1 MNVWELLYLPGLDE
15 GLARVE
21 EELRRAVTS
30 PEPLLT
36 EVASHL
42 VEAGGK
48 RLRPALVLAAAA
60 ATGSSAVQ
68 GVVRG
73 AVSVELVHM
82 GSLYHDDVIDE
93 ASSRRGVE
101 SVNTRWGNLV
111 AILAGDF
118 LLAKASEIAASLGTE
133 VVSVLANAIG
143 RLCQGEITQLH
154 YSFSTGRPESAYL
167 DAIECKTASLL
178 SASTR
183 IGAIVA
189 GASRDEVES
198 LTTFGNAFGMAFQI
212 WDDVRDLVC
221 TEAELGK
228 PAGHD
233 MLEGTYTLPVI
244 RALADPVAGP
254 ELSPLLGRPLD
265 GPELDKARSIILST
279 DAIKESL
286 AEGRRW
292 ADVAAQALDAMSFPS
307 GPLPS
312 GPLPSGPLPSG
323 PLPSGPV
330 PVGSSPSGPVHP
342 GPASESSN
350 NGAGVAVGPAREAL
364 GGLAH
369 RLLDDLVV
377 RAG

>member
-36 EVASHL
+36 EVSAHL
-42 VEAGGK
+42 VDAGGK

-60 ATGSSAVQ
+60 ATGATADAD
-68 GVVRG
+68 VVLG
-73 AVSVELVHM
+73 DISVELVHM

-101 SVNTRWGNLV
+101 SVNARWGNLV

-118 LLAKASEIAASLGTE
+118 LLAKASEIAAGLGTE
-133 VVSVLANAIG
+133 VVRVLANAIG
-143 RLCQGEITQLH
+143 RLCQGEMTQLH
-154 YSFSTGRPESAYL
+154 YSFSTSRPESAYL
-167 DAIECKTASLL
+167 DAIACKTASLL

-183 IGAIVA
+183 IGSIVA
-189 GASRDEVES
+189 GASREEVEA
-198 LTTFGNAFGMAFQI
+198 LTSVGHAFGMAFQI

-254 ELSPLLGRPLD
+254 ELSALLGGPLE
-265 GPELDKARSIILST
+265 GPELDKARSVILAT
-279 DAIKESL
+279 DAIRESI

-292 ADVAAQALDAMSFPS
+292 ADIATQALQAMP
-307 GPLPS
+307 
-312 GPLPSGPLPSG
+312 
-323 PLPSGPV
+323 
-330 PVGSSPSGPVHP
+330 
-342 GPASESSN
+342 PASPASLARS
-350 NGAGVAVGPAREAL
+350 NGARSDVAPAREAL

>member
-36 EVASHL
+36 EVAAHL
-42 VEAGGK
+42 VDAGGK

-60 ATGSSAVQ
+60 ATGATADPDVVQ
-68 GVVRG
+68 G
-73 AVSVELVHM
+73 AISVELVHM

-93 ASSRRGVE
+93 AGSRRGVE
-101 SVNTRWGNLV
+101 SVNARWGNLV

-118 LLAKASEIAASLGTE
+118 LLAKASEIAAGLGTE
-133 VVSVLANAIG
+133 VVTVLASTIG
-143 RLCQGEITQLH
+143 RLCQGEMTQLH
-154 YSFSTGRPESAYL
+154 YSFSIGRPEAAYL
-167 DAIECKTASLL
+167 DAIACKTASLL

-183 IGAIVA
+183 IGSIVA
-189 GASRDEVES
+189 GASRADVES
-198 LTTFGNAFGMAFQI
+198 LTNFGHAFGMAFQI

-254 ELSPLLGRPLD
+254 ELSALLGRPLD
-265 GPELDKARSIILST
+265 GPELDKARGMILAT
-279 DAIKESL
+279 DAVRESIS
-286 AEGRRW
+286 EGRRW
-292 ADVAAQALDAMSFPS
+292 AELATQALEEMP
-307 GPLPS
+307 
-312 GPLPSGPLPSG
+312 
-323 PLPSGPV
+323 
-330 PVGSSPSGPVHP
+330 
-342 GPASESSN
+342 PASAPPASVVRS
-350 NGAGVAVGPAREAL
+350 NGARADAVSAREAL
-364 GGLAH
+364 GGLAQ